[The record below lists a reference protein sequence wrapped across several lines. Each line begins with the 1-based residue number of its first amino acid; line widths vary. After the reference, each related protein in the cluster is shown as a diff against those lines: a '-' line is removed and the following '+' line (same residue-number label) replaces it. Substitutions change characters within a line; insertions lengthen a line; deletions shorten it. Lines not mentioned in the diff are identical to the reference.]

1 MQYKNFADYA
11 DASGS
16 VHYLKSVGKFSRLD
30 LASHKEHQNVPICK
44 NQELFVD
51 EKVLWVPQ
59 AAYKFAHDFRI
70 KYEGKVTDSLIEHLL
85 YELNK
90 VWYNREKKLI
100 AHVKSVYNSEA
111 EQLRRQIAHT
121 PSFEL
126 TFLQSEIKR
135 LKQDLKNAAKDH
147 QDWHAQ
153 RKQVNPAGMNYIRG
167 AMKMANE
174 FSTNKRALEKQNK
187 YMQDVTRAY
196 QQLLNDDYKGNIHA
210 HEGSRHA
217 RRHS

>member
-1 MQYKNFADYA
+1 M
-11 DASGS
+11 
-16 VHYLKSVGKFSRLD
+16 
-30 LASHKEHQNVPICK
+30 
-44 NQELFVD
+44 
-51 EKVLWVPQ
+51 PQ
-59 AAYKFAHDFRI
+59 AAYKFAHEFRI

-121 PSFEL
+121 PSLEL
-126 TFLQSEIKR
+126 TLLQSEIKR

-147 QDWHAQ
+147 RDWHAQ
-153 RKQVNPAGMNYIRG
+153 RKQMNPTGMNYIRG
-167 AMKMANE
+167 AMKMAND
-174 FSTNKRALEKQNK
+174 FSTNKRGLEKQNK
-187 YMQDVTRAY
+187 YMTDVTRAY

-210 HEGSRHA
+210 HEGSRLA
-217 RRHS
+217 RSLIDLT